1 MDSVKRHTMSFCIE
15 GIIMSKKPL
24 MNIPF
29 SPPDITQAE
38 IDEVVDTLRS
48 GWITTGPKT
57 KQFEREIAAMCGTKK
72 AVCLSSQT
80 ACAEMTLRILGVGPG
95 DEIIVPAYTYTAS
108 ASVIYHVG
116 ATPVMVDCAPD
127 SYEMDYD
134 QLAAAITPRTKVIIP
149 VDLAG
154 VVCDYDRI
162 FGIVE
167 RFRPLFTPS
176 DNPVQLA
183 LGRIIVMSDAA
194 HAFGATWHEK
204 HCGQIA
210 DFTNFSFHA
219 VKNMT
224 TAEGGAATWNEI
236 PGVDS
241 NELYRQFMLMTL
253 HGQTKDAFAKN
264 KGTSWEYDVV
274 ATQYKCNMPDVLA
287 AIGLAQLRRYD
298 GIIARR
304 HELIDRYNKAFEGLD
319 IQVLNHRDA
328 HHRSSGHLY
337 FVRFLGRDAEY
348 RNRFYDR
355 MKAKGVTCNV
365 HFKPLPMMTAYR
377 NLGFDIKD
385 FPNAYDMHKNQL
397 TLPLNSVLT
406 DDEAQYVIDM
416 FLETYREL
424 S

>member
-1 MDSVKRHTMSFCIE
+1 M
-15 GIIMSKKPL
+15 

-29 SPPDITQAE
+29 SPPDITEEE
-38 IDEVVDTLRS
+38 IAEVVDTLRS

-57 KQFEREIAAMCGTKK
+57 KLFEKEIAKKSGTLK

-95 DEIIVPAYTYTAS
+95 DEVIVPSYTYTAS

-116 ATPVMVDCAPD
+116 ATPVLIDCKPN

-134 QLAAAITPRTKVIIP
+134 KLLSSITHRTKVIIP

-162 FGIVE
+162 FEIVE
-167 RFRPLFTPS
+167 RTRSLFTPS
-176 DNPVQLA
+176 DNPIQLA

-194 HAFGATWHEK
+194 HAFGAQRHGK
-204 HCGQIA
+204 MCGEIA

-224 TAEGGAATWNEI
+224 TAEGGAATWREI

-241 NELYRQFMLMTL
+241 NDLYKRYMLMTL
-253 HGQTKDAFAKN
+253 HGQTKDAFAKD

-274 ATQYKCNMPDVLA
+274 DTRYKCNMPDVLA

-298 GIIARR
+298 KMLDRR
-304 HELIDRYNKAFEGLD
+304 HELIARYNEAFKDLD
-319 IQVLNHRDA
+319 IQVLDHKGPD
-328 HHRSSGHLY
+328 HRSSGHLY
-337 FVRFLGRDAEY
+337 FVRFLGKDADF

-355 MKAKGVTCNV
+355 MREQGVSCNV

-377 NLGFDIKD
+377 QKGFDISD
-385 FPNAYDMHKNQL
+385 YPYAYNMHKNQL
-397 TLPLNSVLT
+397 TLPMNSVIT
-406 DDEAQYVIDM
+406 DEEAQYVIDT
-416 FLETYREL
+416 FIKTYKEL
-424 S
+424 A